1 MNKSISILDST
12 LRDGGY
18 CNNWDF
24 GDDNKHRI
32 IDGLIAASIDIIEC
46 GLLCNKDTSIDKA
59 RYSCIEDANSYVTH
73 KNNNSMFVLL
83 MNYGEYDLDLLPE
96 CQPDGID
103 GIRIAFHK
111 KDLKAVFQEILR
123 IKSKKYKVFIQPMVA
138 MSYTTEEFVELLNL
152 ANEVKPYAFYV
163 VDSFGNMQP
172 EDVKKYA
179 SLANYIL
186 EGEIFLGLHSH
197 NNLQL
202 AFSNAQL
209 FGNEIKNR
217 NLIIDSCIMG
227 MGRGAGNLNTELFM
241 SYANNSFG
249 SSYKVE
255 PVLKLIDE
263 IISVFYEKNS
273 WGYSLPNY
281 LSASYG
287 LHPNYGTYISDKNTL
302 TISMLDELFSL
313 VDAGKKCVFDKEYI
327 EDLYFSYMCA
337 KKMEKRVDTQID
349 VFYDKEILIIA
360 PGKSVDEEI
369 DTIERFVTKNQVLTI
384 SVNFDFKVINVDY
397 IFLSNPKRCNNVILA
412 EPEKIIITS
421 NVDFERYRYMV
432 DYLGLLCDEEQI
444 RDNATMM
451 LIKLLINSGA
461 KKVYLASVD
470 GYSLDIES
478 NYTQYST
485 ELVTSS
491 EHILKMNV
499 GMNNVLKKYSEIVN
513 IEFVTSKRK
522 IGRQSK

>member
-172 EDVKKYA
+172 F
-179 SLANYIL
+179 
-186 EGEIFLGLHSH
+186 GTT
-197 NNLQL
+197 
-202 AFSNAQL
+202 FS
-209 FGNEIKNR
+209 
-217 NLIIDSCIMG
+217 
-227 MGRGAGNLNTELFM
+227 
-241 SYANNSFG
+241 
-249 SSYKVE
+249 
-255 PVLKLIDE
+255 
-263 IISVFYEKNS
+263 
-273 WGYSLPNY
+273 
-281 LSASYG
+281 
-287 LHPNYGTYISDKNTL
+287 
-302 TISMLDELFSL
+302 
-313 VDAGKKCVFDKEYI
+313 
-327 EDLYFSYMCA
+327 
-337 KKMEKRVDTQID
+337 
-349 VFYDKEILIIA
+349 
-360 PGKSVDEEI
+360 
-369 DTIERFVTKNQVLTI
+369 
-384 SVNFDFKVINVDY
+384 
-397 IFLSNPKRCNNVILA
+397 
-412 EPEKIIITS
+412 
-421 NVDFERYRYMV
+421 
-432 DYLGLLCDEEQI
+432 
-444 RDNATMM
+444 
-451 LIKLLINSGA
+451 
-461 KKVYLASVD
+461 
-470 GYSLDIES
+470 
-478 NYTQYST
+478 
-485 ELVTSS
+485 
-491 EHILKMNV
+491 
-499 GMNNVLKKYSEIVN
+499 
-513 IEFVTSKRK
+513 
-522 IGRQSK
+522 

>member
-1 MNKSISILDST
+1 
-12 LRDGGY
+12 
-18 CNNWDF
+18 
-24 GDDNKHRI
+24 
-32 IDGLIAASIDIIEC
+32 
-46 GLLCNKDTSIDKA
+46 
-59 RYSCIEDANSYVTH
+59 
-73 KNNNSMFVLL
+73 
-83 MNYGEYDLDLLPE
+83 
-96 CQPDGID
+96 
-103 GIRIAFHK
+103 
-111 KDLKAVFQEILR
+111 
-123 IKSKKYKVFIQPMVA
+123 
-138 MSYTTEEFVELLNL
+138 
-152 ANEVKPYAFYV
+152 
-163 VDSFGNMQP
+163 
-172 EDVKKYA
+172 
-179 SLANYIL
+179 
-186 EGEIFLGLHSH
+186 
-197 NNLQL
+197 
-202 AFSNAQL
+202 
-209 FGNEIKNR
+209 
-217 NLIIDSCIMG
+217 
-227 MGRGAGNLNTELFM
+227 
-241 SYANNSFG
+241 
-249 SSYKVE
+249 
-255 PVLKLIDE
+255 
-263 IISVFYEKNS
+263 
-273 WGYSLPNY
+273 
-281 LSASYG
+281 
-287 LHPNYGTYISDKNTL
+287 
-302 TISMLDELFSL
+302 MLDELFSL